1 MKITCD
7 PAKRQQTRSERGL
20 DFLDADLVFA
30 DWTVT
35 DTDDRLDYGEIR
47 YITAGFLSGR
57 MVIVCWT
64 PRGDDCHVFSMR
76 KANDREI
83 KRYAQHFPQATK

>member
-7 PAKRQQTRSERGL
+7 ETKRLKTLSERGL

-35 DTDDRLDYGEIR
+35 AIDDRIDYGEVR
-47 YITAGFLSGR
+47 YITIGFLVGR
-57 MVIVCWT
+57 MVIVGWT
-64 PRGDDCHVFSMR
+64 PRGDDRHVFTMR
-76 KANDREI
+76 KANGREV
-83 KRYAQHFPQATK
+83 KKYAGAFPQNR